1 MRVKIVRVLRTGA
14 RWISRILEVH
24 LRMGLVYG
32 LPADEAAQKSRH
44 A

>member
-1 MRVKIVRVLRTGA
+1 MRMKIVRVFRTVA
-14 RWISRILEVH
+14 LWIDRILEVH

-32 LPADEAAQKSRH
+32 LRTNEAQKSRH